1 MAKPDLRGGN
11 VKKDS
16 QLILEAD
23 WLLSKC
29 GRPTPPRG
37 LSSVYI
43 PHSFL
48 LQTLD
53 LTSGQTTIE
62 KTVTGDTTWMLRA
75 ISANGVTPYWQVI
88 LPNGQPLLNQSQ
100 LVQEVAGYGSGRL
113 VMAKEVSCPPQSK
126 IQVRITAASEPVQM
140 LFEGVY
146 CYYLKLQTGVAYE
159 RWSGLRAN
167 PLPPKYLAHPNQNI
181 LAPCWMHG
189 VGPSTPAG
197 YEDSPFTYVSAPPVL
212 GYGLQFTGP
221 SDILQFATIEIP
233 IESASDFVVRRFHFD
248 VTRDAGVTG
257 GSILARIRA
266 ASGHVFSDDYMDVAR
281 YIGGAPFAHDW
292 WLKAQDTII
301 LDLQLVDFTGT
312 GQMYMQVYA
321 EGVKRRKAGA

>member
-1 MAKPDLRGGN
+1 M
-11 VKKDS
+11 KKDS

-88 LPNGQPLLNQSQ
+88 LPNGQPLVNQSQ

-113 VMAKEVSCPPQSK
+113 VMAKEVPCPPQSK

-140 LFEGVY
+140 LFEGAY
-146 CYYLKLQTGVAYE
+146 CYYVKAQTRSEPMGM
-159 RWSGLRAN
+159 
-167 PLPPKYLAHPNQNI
+167 LPPKYLSHPNQNI

-197 YEDSPFTYVSAPPVL
+197 YEDSPFTYVSATPIA

-221 SDILQFATIEIP
+221 SDILQFATIEMQL
-233 IESASDFVVRRFHFD
+233 ESSADFGVRRFHFD
-248 VTRDAGVTG
+248 VTQDAGVTG

-281 YIGGAPFAHDW
+281 YIGGAPYAHDW
-292 WLKAQDTII
+292 WLKARDTII

-312 GQMYMQVYA
+312 GQMYMQVFV
-321 EGVKRRKAGA
+321 EGVKRRKAGV

>member
-1 MAKPDLRGGN
+1 M
-11 VKKDS
+11 KKDS

-23 WLLSKC
+23 WVLSKC

-37 LSSVYI
+37 MSSVYI

-75 ISANGVTPYWQVI
+75 ISANGDMPYWQVI
-88 LPNGQPLLNQSQ
+88 LPNGQPFLNQSQ

-113 VMAKEVSCPPQSK
+113 LMAKEVPCPPQSK
-126 IQVRITAASEPVQM
+126 IQVRLTALSDPVQM
-140 LFEGVY
+140 LFEGAY
-146 CYYLKLQTGVAYE
+146 CYYVKSQKPSQPVG
-159 RWSGLRAN
+159 
-167 PLPPKYLAHPNQNI
+167 PLPPRYLDYPNQNI

-189 VGPSTPAG
+189 TGPATPAG
-197 YEDSPFTYVSAPPVL
+197 YEDSPFTYVSAIPVI
-212 GYGLQFTGP
+212 GQGLSFT
-221 SDILQFATIEIP
+221 SAADIGQFATIEIP

-248 VTRDAGVTG
+248 VTQDAGVTG
-257 GSILARIRA
+257 GEILARIRV
-266 ASGHVFSDDYMDVAR
+266 ASGHVFSDDYIDVAR
-281 YIGGAPFAHDW
+281 YIGGSPYAHDW
-292 WLKAQDTII
+292 WLKARDTII
-301 LDLQLVDFTGT
+301 FDLQLVDFAGS
-312 GQMYMQVYA
+312 GQMYMQVYV

>member
-1 MAKPDLRGGN
+1 MT
-11 VKKDS
+11 KDS

-37 LSSVYI
+37 LSTVYI

-62 KTVTGDTTWMLRA
+62 KTVTGDSTWMLRV
-75 ISANGVTPYWQVI
+75 ISCNGAAPYWQVI
-88 LPNGQPLLNQSQ
+88 LPDGQSLLNQSQ
-100 LVQEVAGYGSGRL
+100 LVQEAAGYGSGRL
-113 VMAKEVSCPPQSK
+113 LLAKEVPCPPQSK
-126 IQVRITAASEPVQM
+126 IQVRITAASEAVQM
-140 LFEGVY
+140 LFEGAY
-146 CYYLKLQTGVAYE
+146 CYYVKAQKSSEPMGI
-159 RWSGLRAN
+159 
-167 PLPPKYLAHPNQNI
+167 LPPKCLNHPNQNI

-189 VGPSTPAG
+189 TGPATPAG
-197 YEDSPFTYVSAPPVL
+197 YEDSPFTYSSPAPVA

-221 SDILQFATIEIP
+221 ADILQFATIEIP
-233 IESASDFVVRRFHFD
+233 IESAADFVVRRWHFD
-248 VTRDAGVTG
+248 VSQDAGVTG

-266 ASGHVFSDDYMDVAR
+266 ASGHVLCDDYIDVAR
-281 YIGGAPFAHDW
+281 YIGGAPYPHDW
-292 WLKAQDTII
+292 WLRAKDTII
-301 LDLQLVDFTGT
+301 LDLQLVDFAGT

>member
-1 MAKPDLRGGN
+1 M
-11 VKKDS
+11 KKDS

-53 LTSGQTTIE
+53 LTSGQTTVE

-113 VMAKEVSCPPQSK
+113 VMAKEVPCPPQSK

-301 LDLQLVDFTGT
+301 FDLQLVDFTGT

>member
-1 MAKPDLRGGN
+1 M
-11 VKKDS
+11 KKDS

-23 WLLSKC
+23 WVLSKC

-37 LSSVYI
+37 MSVVYI

-75 ISANGVTPYWQVI
+75 ISANGDVPYWQVI
-88 LPNGQPLLNQSQ
+88 LPNGQPFLNQSQ

-113 VMAKEVSCPPQSK
+113 LMAKEVPCPPQSK
-126 IQVRITAASEPVQM
+126 IQVRLTALSDAVQM
-140 LFEGVY
+140 LFEGAY
-146 CYYLKLQTGVAYE
+146 RYYLKSPRPSEPAGV
-159 RWSGLRAN
+159 
-167 PLPPKYLAHPNQNI
+167 LPPRYLDHVNQNI

-189 VGPSTPAG
+189 VGPATPAG
-197 YEDSPFTYVSAPPVL
+197 YEDAPFTYASQVQSL
-212 GYGLQFTGP
+212 RFLNS
-221 SDILQFATIEIP
+221 SDIEQFATIEIP

-248 VTRDAGVTG
+248 VTQDAGVTG
-257 GSILARIRA
+257 GEILARIRV
-266 ASGHVFSDDYMDVAR
+266 ASGHVFSDDYIDVAR
-281 YIGGAPFAHDW
+281 YIGGAPYPHDW

-301 LDLQLVDFTGT
+301 
-312 GQMYMQVYA
+312 
-321 EGVKRRKAGA
+321 

>member
-1 MAKPDLRGGN
+1 M
-11 VKKDS
+11 KKDS

-53 LTSGQTTIE
+53 LTSGQTTVE

-113 VMAKEVSCPPQSK
+113 VMAKEVPCAPQSK

-140 LFEGVY
+140 LFEGAY
-146 CYYLKLQTGVAYE
+146 CYYVKAQRPSEPMGM
-159 RWSGLRAN
+159 
-167 PLPPKYLAHPNQNI
+167 LPPKYLLQWGRDRAVPEIAHP
-181 LAPCWMHG
+181 LSYSVFKDLGERTRTPPCR
-189 VGPSTPAG
+189 GP
-197 YEDSPFTYVSAPPVL
+197 
-212 GYGLQFTGP
+212 
-221 SDILQFATIEIP
+221 P
-233 IESASDFVVRRFHFD
+233 IALRRHP
-248 VTRDAGVTG
+248 
-257 GSILARIRA
+257 GSR
-266 ASGHVFSDDYMDVAR
+266 
-281 YIGGAPFAHDW
+281 
-292 WLKAQDTII
+292 
-301 LDLQLVDFTGT
+301 
-312 GQMYMQVYA
+312 
-321 EGVKRRKAGA
+321 

>member
-1 MAKPDLRGGN
+1 M
-11 VKKDS
+11 KKDS

-23 WLLSKC
+23 WVLSKC

-37 LSSVYI
+37 LSTVYI

-75 ISANGVTPYWQVI
+75 ISANGAAPYWQVI

-113 VMAKEVSCPPQSK
+113 LMAKEVPCPPQSK
-126 IQVRITAASEPVQM
+126 IQVRITAATEAVQM
-140 LFEGVY
+140 LFEGAY
-146 CYYLKLQTGVAYE
+146 CYYVKAQRPSE
-159 RWSGLRAN
+159 RMGM
-167 PLPPKYLAHPNQNI
+167 LPPRYLDNPNQNI

-189 VGPSTPAG
+189 VGPATPAG
-197 YEDSPFTYVSAPPVL
+197 YEDGPFTYSSAVQSL
-212 GYGLQFTGP
+212 RFLNSG
-221 SDILQFATIEIP
+221 DVEQFATVEIP
-233 IESASDFVVRRFHFD
+233 IESSSDFVVRRFHFD
-248 VTRDAGVTG
+248 VTEDAGVSG

-266 ASGHVFSDDYMDVAR
+266 ASGHVFLDDYIDVAR

-292 WLKAQDTII
+292 WLKAKDTII
-301 LDLQLVDFTGT
+301 LDLQLVDFAGT
-312 GQMYMQVYA
+312 GDMYIQVHV